1 MFYMPNWPLPHVEYA
16 QGAIVFVVKLCDQ
29 MYKPFLFDKERG
41 GCCLNWEIGSD
52 CTNFDDQH
60 PGGR

>member
-41 GCCLNWEIGSD
+41 GCCLGLISVETHSLGQLGD
-52 CTNFDDQH
+52 LQ
-60 PGGR
+60 

>member
-41 GCCLNWEIGSD
+41 GCCLSLISVETHSLGQLGD
-52 CTNFDDQH
+52 LQ
-60 PGGR
+60 

>member
-41 GCCLNWEIGSD
+41 VAASA
-52 CTNFDDQH
+52 
-60 PGGR
+60 